1 MRCGD
6 YLKNIVTNGW
16 WINDLPARYR
26 NTDKCDIDRA
36 MCYGV
41 CDAVFIRRQIRP
53 EMLNLYD
60 DGVRVQ
66 RKSTFLNRGGT

>member
-53 EMLNLYD
+53 ESEPNGISSAMAGLRSHPD
-60 DGVRVQ
+60 C
-66 RKSTFLNRGGT
+66 

>member
-41 CDAVFIRRQIRP
+41 CDAVFIRRQI
-53 EMLNLYD
+53 
-60 DGVRVQ
+60 
-66 RKSTFLNRGGT
+66 KSESEPNGISSAMAGLRSHPDC